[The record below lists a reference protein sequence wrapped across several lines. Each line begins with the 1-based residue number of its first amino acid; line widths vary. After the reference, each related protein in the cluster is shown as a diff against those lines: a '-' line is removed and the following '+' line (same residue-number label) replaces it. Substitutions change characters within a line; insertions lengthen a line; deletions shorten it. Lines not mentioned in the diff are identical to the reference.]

1 MLIWG
6 VQKWPKKAK
15 KSKNT
20 NCTKPWIHWAA
31 KLSEVHLFRQ
41 QNTSRSKLCIACS
54 DFFCKSQS
62 TLTPLLLLSKSNP
75 LRWASIWFW
84 VQAWNLLASILLRYS
99 KNRQAPLAACRF
111 WFIHA
116 SVYPKSNEISRATIL
131 PQGIASWSEWL
142 PASILR
148 TPHRDQALVRNESTG
163 DYIQSQRAY
172 SSNPDRI
179 LPFISPLFHG
189 TKYALQTQCILS
201 ENGGID

>member
-1 MLIWG
+1 MAW
-6 VQKWPKKAK
+6 KKRRK
-15 KSKNT
+15 
-20 NCTKPWIHWAA
+20 TKTQVAQNPESIEPQGFQGCIFFGN
-31 KLSEVHLFRQ
+31 KRQ
-41 QNTSRSKLCIACS
+41 VGASFVSLAPI
-54 DFFCKSQS
+54 FFCKSQS

-84 VQAWNLLASILLRYS
+84 VQAWKLLASILLRYS

-179 LPFISPLFHG
+179 LPFISSLFHG